1 MSVVATL
8 GHFDGLHLGH
18 QALIRKMEERAKQR
32 DSKTLLILFEPYPRE
47 LFAKDGELPRIQTL
61 TDKLLKLREF
71 STTPIHIVYFNHAV
85 AAETPEMFIQHT
97 LQKLGVTELVIGK
110 DFRFGQNRAGGIED
124 LEQAGIKPIMVSEVP
139 YAGQRVS
146 STRIRECLAEG
157 DFTEAALL
165 LGSPYSI
172 TGRVI
177 HGAKHGRLL
186 GFPTLNLALRKK
198 IPLSGVYAVRVHGLG
213 PDVKTGVANIGR
225 RPTVN
230 PLAHPLLEVFVLDF
244 DEMVYGRRV
253 TVEFVRKVRDEK
265 KFESLEALKSQIAKD
280 VAVVSGT
287 TL

>member
-1 MSVVATL
+1 
-8 GHFDGLHLGH
+8 
-18 QALIRKMEERAKQR
+18 
-32 DSKTLLILFEPYPRE
+32 
-47 LFAKDGELPRIQTL
+47 
-61 TDKLLKLREF
+61 
-71 STTPIHIVYFNHAV
+71 
-85 AAETPEMFIQHT
+85 
-97 LQKLGVTELVIGK
+97 
-110 DFRFGQNRAGGIED
+110 
-124 LEQAGIKPIMVSEVP
+124 
-139 YAGQRVS
+139 
-146 STRIRECLAEG
+146 
-157 DFTEAALL
+157 
-165 LGSPYSI
+165 
-172 TGRVI
+172 
-177 HGAKHGRLL
+177 
-186 GFPTLNLALRKK
+186 LRKK